1 MFKVNP
7 ELSAK
12 VIKIHNDL
20 YNFSSQVIEIQNF
33 YDNPDG
39 VREYALSSKKYT
51 KKDNEDLL
59 ASAIGR
65 RVCEDTFEPAYYLK
79 DTFEQLC
86 QHPGWGVEF
95 DQDKHNYSWSGMRFM
110 VNVTNN
116 QEIIEDG
123 RDSIVHVDAEYLR
136 WACVIFLNK
145 PEECEGGTG
154 FYRYDSDT
162 DKILLEHLSVMEYN
176 KAVLYPSSM
185 PHGAI
190 MEKNMF
196 KTCDRLVQVLFM

>member
-12 VIKIHNDL
+12 VVKIN
-20 YNFSSQVIEIQNF
+20 SSQIIEIKNF
-33 YDNPDG
+33 YEDPDG

-51 KKDNEDLL
+51 KEDNEDLL

-65 RVCEDTFEPAYYLK
+65 RVCEDTFEPAYYMK
-79 DTFEQLC
+79 DVFQDLC
-86 QHPGWGVEF
+86 RHPDWDVQF
-95 DQDKHNYSWSGMRFM
+95 DQGQHDYAWSGMRFM

-116 QEIIEDG
+116 HEIIEDG
-123 RDSIVHVDAEYLR
+123 RDMIAHVDAEYLK

-162 DKILLEHLSVMEYN
+162 DKIVLEHLSAMEYN
-176 KAVLYPSSM
+176 KAVLYPSNM
-185 PHGAI
+185 IHGAI

-196 KTCDRLVQVLFM
+196 KDCDRLVQVMFM

>member
-7 ELSAK
+7 ELTAK
-12 VIKIHNDL
+12 VVEIHNDL
-20 YNFSSQVIEIQNF
+20 YHYGSQIIEIQNF
-33 YDNPDG
+33 YEDPDS
-39 VREYALSSKKYT
+39 VREYAISCEKYT
-51 KKDNEDLL
+51 KEDNEDLL

-65 RVCEDTFEPAYYLK
+65 RVCEDTLELGYQIK

-86 QHPGWGVEF
+86 KHPGWGIEF
-95 DQDKHNYSWSGMRFM
+95 NKEDHDYYWSGMRFT

-116 QEIIEDG
+116 QEIIDDG
-123 RDSIVHVDAEYLR
+123 RDMIAHVDSDFLK

-154 FYRYDSDT
+154 FYRYDPDT
-162 DKILLEHLSVMEYN
+162 DKILLEHLSIMEYN

-190 MEKNMF
+190 MEKSMF